1 MGFVLGRLRSTRLQ
15 TTCITNP
22 INMNPDSIEE
32 NLDFVFAGNGEGEL
46 SMLLFGMI

>member
-1 MGFVLGRLRSTRLQ
+1 MGIVLGSLRSTRFQ

-46 SMLLFGMI
+46 SILLFGMI